1 MSLLNP
7 SLSQI
12 AVPEIP
18 SIVPRPFFA
27 VSELELV
34 GKDMIKEA
42 LTHVPYLRSSELC
55 QNPGC
60 PGLDHISR
68 VGFGEAGQ
76 AGIV

>member
-1 MSLLNP
+1 MSLLIP